1 MTPQREAGGGSRRR
15 HRLPGWVGVL
25 PFLLVAFLFLMW
37 PAYAVVLQAFEA
49 VGGGFTLD
57 NVATATEAQYRS
69 AFVTSGLLSLV
80 TALIGGVV
88 GTLLTYAVS
97 TLGRPRFLKSA
108 MATFSGVASQ
118 FGGVPLAFAFVATIG
133 SAGLLTSLLGKIG
146 VDMYGSGFSL
156 LSFSGLVI
164 VYLYFQI
171 PLMLIVMTPAVEGL
185 RTAWREAAAGLGATT
200 LQYWT
205 RIGIPLLTPAFI
217 GGVVLLFANSFAAYA
232 TAQVLTSG
240 SVNLVPIQI
249 GFFVQGNVFAGAS
262 QVGYALALG
271 MIVVVSL
278 ALAAN
283 IALQRRV
290 ARWSS

>member
-1 MTPQREAGGGSRRR
+1 MKRRQ
-15 HRLPGWVGVL
+15 LPGWVGVA
-25 PFLLVAFLFLMW
+25 PFLIVAFLFLIW
-37 PAYAVVLQAFEA
+37 PAYAVVLQAFKGAE
-49 VGGGFTLD
+49 GGFTLG
-57 NVATATEAQYRS
+57 NIATAAAPQYRS
-69 AFVTSGLLSLV
+69 AFLTSGLLSLV

-108 MATFSGVASQ
+108 MSTFAGVASQ
-118 FGGVPLAFAFVATIG
+118 FGGVPLAFAFVASIG
-133 SAGLLTSLLGKIG
+133 SAGLVTSLLGRIG
-146 VDMYGSGFSL
+146 VDLYGTGFSL
-156 LSFSGLVI
+156 LSFGGLVV

-171 PLMLIVMTPAVEGL
+171 PLMLIVMTPAVDGL
-185 RTAWREAAAGLGATT
+185 RQSWREAADGLGASTF
-200 LQYWT
+200 QYWI
-205 RIGIPLLTPAFI
+205 RVGIPLLTPAFI

-249 GFFVQGNVFAGAS
+249 GFFVQGNVFADSS

-271 MIVVVSL
+271 MILVVSV
-278 ALAAN
+278 ALAIN

-290 ARWSS
+290 ARWAS

>member
-1 MTPQREAGGGSRRR
+1 MRRR
-15 HRLPGWVGVL
+15 RLPAWVGIL
-25 PFLLVAFLFLMW
+25 PFLLVAFLFLIW
-37 PAYAVVLQAFEA
+37 PAYAVVLQAFQGA
-49 VGGGFTLD
+49 DGGFTLA
-57 NVATATEAQYRS
+57 NVTTATQAQYRN
-69 AFVTSGLLSLV
+69 AFLTSGLLSLV
-80 TALIGGVV
+80 TALIGGVL

-97 TLGRPRFLKSA
+97 TLERPRFLKSA
-108 MATFSGVASQ
+108 MSTFSGVASQ

-133 SAGLLTSLLGKIG
+133 SAGLVTSLLGKIG
-146 VDMYGSGFSL
+146 LDLYGTGFSL

-171 PLMLIVMTPAVEGL
+171 PLMLIIMSPAVEGL
-185 RTAWREAAAGLGATT
+185 RRSWREAADGLGASTF
-200 LQYWT
+200 QYWA
-205 RIGIPLLTPAFI
+205 RVGIPLLTPAFV

-249 GFFVQGNVFAGAS
+249 GYFVQGNVFAGQS

-271 MIVVVSL
+271 MIVVVSV
-278 ALAAN
+278 ALAIN

-290 ARWSS
+290 ARWAS

>member
-1 MTPQREAGGGSRRR
+1 MQWIGI
-15 HRLPGWVGVL
+15 L
-25 PFLLVAFLFLMW
+25 PFLVVAFLFLIW
-37 PAYAVVLQAFEA
+37 PAYAVVLQAFE
-49 VGGGFTLD
+49 GPDGRFTLA
-57 NVATATEAQYRS
+57 NIATATQAQYRN
-69 AFVTSGLLSLV
+69 AFLTSGLLSLV
-80 TALIGGVV
+80 TALAGGVI

-97 TLGRPRFLKSA
+97 TLQRPRFLKSA

-118 FGGVPLAFAFVATIG
+118 FGGVPLAFAFVASIG
-133 SAGLLTSLLGKIG
+133 SAGLVTNQLAKLGI
-146 VDMYGSGFSL
+146 DLYGTGFSL

-185 RTAWREAAAGLGATT
+185 RQSWREAAENLGASTF
-200 LQYWT
+200 QYWA
-205 RIGIPLLTPAFI
+205 RVGIPLLTPAFI

-249 GFFVQGNVFAGAS
+249 GFFVQGNVFAGNS

-271 MIVVVSL
+271 MIIVVSV
-278 ALAAN
+278 ALAIN
-283 IALQRRV
+283 IVLQRRV